1 MVESQILAALKMGFT
16 TADIRGLTVP
26 EVLEFC
32 DVAYPDENAPKAA
45 RKATQSD
52 IDRLLG

>member
-16 TADIRGLTVP
+16 TADVRRLTVP

-32 DVAYPDENAPKAA
+32 DVAYPDSDAPKQA

>member
-16 TADIRGLTVP
+16 TADVRRLTVP
-26 EVLEFC
+26 EVLDFC
-32 DVAYPDENAPKAA
+32 DVAYPDGDAA
-45 RKATQSD
+45 KPTRKATQSD

>member
-1 MVESQILAALKMGFT
+1 MESQILAALKMGFT
-16 TADIRGLTVP
+16 TRDIRGLTVP
-26 EVLEFC
+26 EVLDFC
-32 DVAYPDENAPKAA
+32 DVAYPDTDAPKQA